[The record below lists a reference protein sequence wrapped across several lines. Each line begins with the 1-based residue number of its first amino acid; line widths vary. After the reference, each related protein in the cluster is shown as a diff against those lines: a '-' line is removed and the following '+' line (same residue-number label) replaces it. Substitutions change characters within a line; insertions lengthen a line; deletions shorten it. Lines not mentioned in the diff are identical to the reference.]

1 MANHASAKKRI
12 RQTERRTAVNIAR
25 KSRIRTYLKNV
36 ETAITAGD
44 KDTAVSAMKIA
55 QPEMH
60 RGVLKGLMH
69 RNTVARQL
77 SRLTRRIAA
86 I

>member
-1 MANHASAKKRI
+1 MANHPSAKKRI
-12 RQTERRTAVNIAR
+12 RQTERRTSVNTAR
-25 KSRIRTYLKNV
+25 KSRLRTYLKNV
-36 ETAITAGD
+36 ETAIVSGD
-44 KDTAVSAMKIA
+44 KDAASSALKVA

-60 RGVLKGLMH
+60 RSVVRGLVH